1 TSRSPCHTSYS
12 LSEMVQ
18 GMRRAQ
24 CQPIHSRH
32 PLSVNVIEIFLR
44 LGVSLLLSLCLALLL
59 AWSWDQSDA
68 HPDQAM
74 QSPMVDVGAAADP
87 PR

>member
-1 TSRSPCHTSYS
+1 
-12 LSEMVQ
+12 M
-18 GMRRAQ
+18 
-24 CQPIHSRH
+24 
-32 PLSVNVIEIFLR
+32 IEIFVK
-44 LGVSLLLSLCLALLL
+44 LGVSLLLSLSLALLL

-68 HPDQAM
+68 HPDQAR